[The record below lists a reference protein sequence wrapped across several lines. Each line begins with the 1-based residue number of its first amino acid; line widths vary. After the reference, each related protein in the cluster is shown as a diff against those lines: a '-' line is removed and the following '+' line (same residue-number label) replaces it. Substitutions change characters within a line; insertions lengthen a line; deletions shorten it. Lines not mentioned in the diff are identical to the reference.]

1 MRSVISIVRRTVLI
15 LTCGDAAAAARLGME
30 HLLSKVGQGP
40 IHMIGY
46 STGSALAVDYAL
58 GALDR
63 TTAPVPASLILVS
76 RKNCS
81 VCRTIIAPQYRHVMV
96 W

>member
-1 MRSVISIVRRTVLI
+1 
-15 LTCGDAAAAARLGME
+15 
-30 HLLSKVGQGP
+30 
-40 IHMIGY
+40 MIGY

-58 GALDR
+58 GAPDR

-81 VCRTIIAPQYRHVMV
+81 VCKTIIAPQYRHVMV